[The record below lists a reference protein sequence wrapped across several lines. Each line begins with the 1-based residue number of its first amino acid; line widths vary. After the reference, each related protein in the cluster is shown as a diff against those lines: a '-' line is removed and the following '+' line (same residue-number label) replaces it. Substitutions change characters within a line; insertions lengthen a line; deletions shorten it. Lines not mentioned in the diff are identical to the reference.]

1 MHRNVY
7 TIAVLPAKAGSTDA
21 LLAELQTLAE
31 ATRQERGCVEYGFY
45 SDAANPNTV
54 LSFERWVDQ
63 QAEDEHWETPHLKR
77 AIEAMGALLE
87 TPPQVFKTSKVI

>member
-7 TIAVLPAKAGSTDA
+7 TIAVLPAKEGSAED
-21 LLAELQTLAE
+21 LLAELQTLAQ
-31 ATRQERGCVEYGFY
+31 ATRQEPGCIEYGVY
-45 SDAANPNTV
+45 RDAENPGTV
-54 LSFERWVDQ
+54 LSYERWVDRE
-63 QAEDEHWETPHLKR
+63 AEDSHWETPHLKR